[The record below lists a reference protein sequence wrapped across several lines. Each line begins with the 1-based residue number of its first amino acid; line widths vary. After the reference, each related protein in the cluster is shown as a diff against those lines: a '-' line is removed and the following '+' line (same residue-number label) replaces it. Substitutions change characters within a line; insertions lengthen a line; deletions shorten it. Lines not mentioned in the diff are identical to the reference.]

1 MTCNQSDSVL
11 IGTLS
16 VTRVSV
22 DNRQRKVQKVLRF
35 QMNLFILLIDAHIF
49 RHLPENHHV
58 FKVLVSIKVIW
69 WLLSAH
75 PWIHHKQELLITNLA
90 YL

>member
-1 MTCNQSDSVL
+1 
-11 IGTLS
+11 
-16 VTRVSV
+16 
-22 DNRQRKVQKVLRF
+22 
-35 QMNLFILLIDAHIF
+35 MNLFILLIDAHIF